1 MISSGAEAQGGR
13 GARNVSGTAV
23 VSARG
28 AGRWQRGHPWIYK
41 SDVSESPAGDA
52 GVVTVRERNGR
63 PVGRA
68 LWSPRSEIA
77 LRMLDRDGDATID
90 AHWWERRLRD
100 AVERRD
106 GIDRHATAFRLVHGE
121 GDGMPS
127 LVVDRYARWVV
138 VQFMSAG
145 LEACREDIVAAI
157 RAVVDPAGIL
167 ARHDVS
173 LRRREG
179 LSDAVE
185 LLHGEV
191 PRTIEIE
198 EHGVRYLAAPWDGQK
213 TGAFLDQREN
223 RAAIGHVSCGRA
235 LDCFSYHGSFAIHL
249 ARSAREVIAL
259 DSSAPALARA
269 RENAALNGFAHV
281 EAVEADAF
289 EWLREAER
297 GREKFD
303 TIALDPPAFAKNKAS
318 LPGAIR
324 GYKEIN
330 LRAMKILASGG
341 HLFTA
346 SCSFHLTKAHF
357 LEMLQEAAADS
368 GRRLA
373 LRAIYGQPL
382 DHPEV
387 LGIPETGYIKGAMLE
402 ALD

>member
-1 MISSGAEAQGGR
+1 MSD
-13 GARNVSGTAV
+13 VAV
-23 VSARG
+23 VSGRG

-41 SDVSESPAGDA
+41 SDVIAAPAPLP
-52 GVVTVRERNGR
+52 GVVSVREKNGR
-63 PVGRA
+63 ALGLA
-68 LWSPRSEIA
+68 LWSPQSEIS
-77 LRMLDRDGDATID
+77 LRMLTHDADERID
-90 AHWWERRLRD
+90 ANWWERMMRLALD
-100 AVERRD
+100 RRD
-106 GIDRHATAFRLVHGE
+106 GVDRHATAYRVVHGE

-127 LVVDRYARWVV
+127 LVVDRYASSIV

-145 LEACREDIVAAI
+145 LEACRGEIIEAI
-157 RAVVDPAGIL
+157 TRVYEPTGIL
-167 ARHDVS
+167 ARNDVA

-179 LSDAVE
+179 LSEGVE
-185 LLHGEV
+185 LLAGEV
-191 PRTIEIE
+191 PHTIEVE

-223 RAAIGHVSCGRA
+223 RAAIGHLSCGRA
-235 LDCFSYHGSFAIHL
+235 LDCFAYHGSFALHL
-249 ARSAREVIAL
+249 ARGARRVIAL

-269 RENAALNGFAHV
+269 QENAALNGFAHV
-281 EAVEADAF
+281 ETVVADAF

-297 GREKFD
+297 KKEKFD

-318 LPGAIR
+318 LPAALR
-324 GYKEIN
+324 GYKEVN
-330 LRAMKILASGG
+330 LRAMRILASGG

-346 SCSFHLTKAHF
+346 SCSFHLSKALF
-357 LEMLQEAAADS
+357 LDMLQEAAADS